1 MQKSEEIFGNGWDK
15 AILSGNDNDLYEAFK
30 KWYTDVSNE
39 KNQADESIA
48 SNDRISEMM
57 SLIVDKYRS
66 GELSYEQAQKEI
78 ASLSSAMKDGY
89 TSIEQ
94 LEAFMKMDGIKDVSG
109 IVDKSQ
115 KDIMDTAT
123 LLSKY
128 LSIVNK
134 NEQSMNNHTSSWNDI
149 KADVTGQIDAIKS
162 TAVSLASMQSYF
174 DAFQKNADA
183 ITNHTSTWEEMQKSI
198 TEQIEALKK
207 AAEALEKQ
215 MVEQR
220 SYRSSHSSSSSSSDS
235 GESYTKVNGYYAAGP
250 QFSVEGLKDAVERGE
265 NVIFE
270 GMGGTKGSAYT
281 ENEIRD
287 MYNEFLSDAEK
298 RHKGAE
304 LGPIGKSSET
314 QKDNLFQQY
323 ATKTLEP
330 GEQLL
335 IAQDKEW
342 VLNQSQRDNILNAI
356 GMNPVPIMN
365 SMPTIPD
372 FVKGNTT
379 QDINVQFGDIV
390 LPEVKKPDDFAKA
403 IDNLFESSMRQNFS
417 KVFR

>member
-1 MQKSEEIFGNGWDK
+1 
-15 AILSGNDNDLYEAFK
+15 
-30 KWYTDVSNE
+30 
-39 KNQADESIA
+39 
-48 SNDRISEMM
+48 
-57 SLIVDKYRS
+57 
-66 GELSYEQAQKEI
+66 
-78 ASLSSAMKDGY
+78 
-89 TSIEQ
+89 
-94 LEAFMKMDGIKDVSG
+94 
-109 IVDKSQ
+109 
-115 KDIMDTAT
+115 MDTAT

-183 ITNHTSTWEEMQKSI
+183 ITNDTSTWEEMQKSI